1 MEIYI
6 KNLTDPNFEPD
17 KVQIESEIGQLIAQI
32 ETILFTRKG
41 SVLGRPDFGCSLE
54 DMLFTFGFAEYKIK
68 QEIRNQLTAYC
79 PLATKHNVTIDVSFQ
94 KGEVRDIGYIDI
106 KIDNQYTVA
115 VRA

>member
-6 KNLTDPNFEPD
+6 KTVEDPNFEVN
-17 KVQIESEIGQLIAQI
+17 KLHIEDEIQQLITQI

-41 SVLGRPDFGCSLE
+41 DVLGKPDFGCSLE

-68 QEIRNQLTAYC
+68 QEIRSQLTAYC
-79 PLATKHNVTIDVSFQ
+79 PLATKHLVNISVTFE
-94 KGEVRDIGYIDI
+94 KGEARDIGYIDI
-106 KIDNQYTVA
+106 KINNKYNVS